1 VQPFERG
8 GFALGGSGAGALGYT
23 SRAVV
28 AAVAVVLSACAI
40 VPPRPDPPLVTLEAV
55 RVIRVAESK
64 ADISL
69 RLRLG
74 NPNDFEVKIES
85 ITFDVT
91 LDGRTAANGRSAR
104 IDTLPARGEASVDIA
119 GRVEIGA
126 IATALM
132 ALGSQLPVDY
142 AIRGSATLPGGTV
155 LQFSRKGQIPVAQ
168 FDRAFGPRP
177 Q

>member
-1 VQPFERG
+1 VLKHALRV
-8 GFALGGSGAGALGYT
+8 GFAAGVLL
-23 SRAVV
+23 V
-28 AAVAVVLSACAI
+28 AACAI

-55 RVIRVAESK
+55 KVLRVAESK

-74 NPNDFEVKIES
+74 NPNDFDLKFES
-85 ITFDVT
+85 IAFDVS
-91 LDGRTAANGRSAR
+91 LDGRTAVNGRSAR

-119 GRVEIGA
+119 GRVDIGA

-132 ALGSQLPVDY
+132 TLGSQLPVDY
-142 AIRGSATLPGGTV
+142 VVRGSATLAGGTV

-168 FDRAFGPRP
+168 FDPAFGPRP

>member
-1 VQPFERG
+1 VSKHLLG
-8 GFALGGSGAGALGYT
+8 VGFAAGALL
-23 SRAVV
+23 V
-28 AAVAVVLSACAI
+28 SACAV

-55 RVIRVAESK
+55 KVLRVAESK

-74 NPNDFEVKIES
+74 NPNDFDLRFES
-85 ITFDVT
+85 IAFDVSF
-91 LDGRTAANGRSAR
+91 DGRTAVNGRSAR

-119 GRVEIGA
+119 GRVDIGA

-132 ALGSQLPVDY
+132 TLGSQLPVDY
-142 AIRGSATLPGGTV
+142 VVRGSATLAGGTV

>member
-1 VQPFERG
+1 VHPFERG
-8 GFALGGSGAGALGYT
+8 GFALGGSGAGALGHAL
-23 SRAVV
+23 RAVV
-28 AAVAVVLSACAI
+28 AGVALVVSACAI

-55 RVIRVAESK
+55 KVLRVAESK

-74 NPNDFEVKIES
+74 NPNDFDLKFES
-85 ITFDVT
+85 IAFDVT
-91 LDGRTAANGRSAR
+91 LDGRTAVNGRSAR

-119 GRVEIGA
+119 GRVDIGA

-132 ALGSQLPVDY
+132 TLGSQLPVDY
-142 AIRGSATLPGGTV
+142 VVRGSATLPGGTV
-155 LQFSRKGQIPVAQ
+155 LQFSRKGQIPVTQ
-168 FDRAFGPRP
+168 FDRALGPRP